1 MALRME
7 EGSVMSLIK
16 PKDKVAPFFYTLTL
30 VGPGL
35 EENLGSPDRKAN
47 RSSLEVSKK
56 KSDGSPRKDKK
67 LPDPI
72 SKSI

>member
-1 MALRME
+1 MALRTE
-7 EGSVMSLIK
+7 QGSVMSLIK
-16 PKDKVAPFFYTLTL
+16 PKDKAAPFFFTLTL
-30 VGPGL
+30 TGPGL
-35 EENLGSPDRKAN
+35 EENPGSPDRKAN
-47 RSSLEVSKK
+47 KSGLEVSKK